1 MDKNKLI
8 HILLFVWYL
17 LIILIS
23 FFIYLYIYFKN
34 NKYRHYLSSRYN
46 NILVFITLGI
56 LINSVDLLLIGILDK
71 EIYGIIKFN
80 IVYIF
85 NFPSVILFSYRGIK
99 CYNDYNTSFSKISK
113 NQKKINKIYIGFLFL
128 YITYILIINIFFDEN
143 INIKSWHFYP
153 FYIFIILFVFIFH
166 PTIIILLNKIN
177 NSIKYDFIYSF
188 ISTIS
193 CFGLFFISNYFLDDN
208 SYILTYVSTY
218 WSIISSIFI
227 HFSCTFFHF
236 IHISISKNK
245 EDLILHNLEYNLKKS
260 KTLEYIEKYYEIE
273 KKQESKIENENMSDL
288 FNNIINDEEIREFI
302 ENKLNNKKQILK
314 IDDLN
319 IYIDYLKEIIY
330 IDIYKNNNKA

>member
-1 MDKNKLI
+1 MEKNKLI
-8 HILLFVWYL
+8 HISLFILYL

-23 FFIYLYIYFKN
+23 FFIYLLIYLNN
-34 NKYRHYLSSRYN
+34 NKYRYYLSSRYN

-56 LINSVDLLLIGILDK
+56 LINSIDLLLIGILNK

-99 CYNDYNTSFSKISK
+99 CYNDYNTSF
-113 NQKKINKIYIGFLFL
+113 NKILKYKNKFNKICIGFLFL
-128 YITYILIINIFFDEN
+128 YFTYILIINIFFNKN

-153 FYIFIILFVFIFH
+153 FYIFVILFVFVFH
-166 PTIIILLNKIN
+166 PIIIILLNKIN

-193 CFGLFFISNYFLDDN
+193 CFSLFFICNYFLYDN
-208 SYILTYVSTY
+208 SYILTYVSSY
-218 WSIISSIFI
+218 WSIISSILI

-245 EDLILHNLEYNLKKS
+245 EDLELHNLELYKKGKS
-260 KTLEYIEKYYEIE
+260 KTLEYIEKYYLIE
-273 KKQESKIENENMSDL
+273 KKYESKKEIKVHMSEL
-288 FNNIINDEEIREFI
+288 FNNICNDKEIIKII
-302 ENKLNNKKQILK
+302 ENDKKQMLK
-314 IDDLN
+314 IENLN
-319 IYIDYLKEIIY
+319 IYIDQLKEYNY
-330 IDIYKNNNKA
+330 IHIYKKYNNNI